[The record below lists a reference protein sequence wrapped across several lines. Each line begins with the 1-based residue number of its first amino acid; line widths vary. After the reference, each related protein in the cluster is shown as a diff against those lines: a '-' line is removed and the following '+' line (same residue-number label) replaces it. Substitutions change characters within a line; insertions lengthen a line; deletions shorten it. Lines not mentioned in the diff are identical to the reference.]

1 MPSEILSNLRGR
13 APFNQ
18 RRSREAR
25 EVCHTP
31 LQDPNFFALLQR
43 IDADYAAGA
52 RVDPCVCGGVFHSAP
67 YPRKPRGGPR
77 VWREVEHRRQSFC
90 CNRCRQ
96 RRTPRSLLYLGRRVY
111 LGAVVVLGSAL
122 RGTLSGR
129 GLRELSAQLGV
140 PRATLERW
148 RAWWREG
155 FVRTPFWQA
164 HRGDFLPPLVVLPA
178 DLLARFTATDPGCQL
193 RQALRF
199 LAPLSTVTEG
209 R

>member
-1 MPSEILSNLRGR
+1 
-13 APFNQ
+13 
-18 RRSREAR
+18 
-25 EVCHTP
+25 
-31 LQDPNFFALLQR
+31 
-43 IDADYAAGA
+43 
-52 RVDPCVCGGVFHSAP
+52 
-67 YPRKPRGGPR
+67 
-77 VWREVEHRRQSFC
+77 
-90 CNRCRQ
+90 
-96 RRTPRSLLYLGRRVY
+96 
-111 LGAVVVLGSAL
+111 
-122 RGTLSGR
+122 
-129 GLRELSAQLGV
+129 LRELSVQLGV

-178 DLLARFTATDPGCQL
+178 DLLARFTATAPGCQL